1 VVVEMVDEQ
10 LEHAKKQLIEEI
22 EKSEE
27 GDDEFIVLKSFKSS
41 LYVVTIFIQPYEIYE
56 ESFIKSTNL
65 WIKMYRK
72 RI

>member
-1 VVVEMVDEQ
+1 MVDEQ